1 MPRFVKENINPE
13 LLKERAKATF
23 DREQI
28 TYLLDGGQFLTE
40 KRREMEAL
48 AYEDKALTEV
58 PDFNFLSRPERY
70 NEAMRKAGHYIRTLK
85 GKPSVDRA
93 DSHFYGN
100 LVFPNEISPIGLHG
114 GMFIPT
120 LEAQGTKEQTAK
132 WLPKAYNYEMI
143 GTYAQTELGHGTNVR
158 GLETTATYDPRS
170 EEFVLHSPTLTSLK
184 WWPGGLGKTC
194 NHAIVMALLFT
205 KGECHGMHGFLVQL
219 RDYTTHQPLQGV
231 SLGDIGPKYGFDTI
245 DNGFLRLTHLRIPR
259 DNMLMK
265 SCQVLKDGTYIK
277 PKSDKHAYGAMIF
290 VRAMIVLDQAGRGI
304 AQAATIAIRYSCVRR
319 QSELKPGELEPQI
332 LDFQTQ
338 QYKLLPLL
346 ASAYAY
352 WFAGLKMR
360 ETYFM
365 LNYEIQQGNIEAL
378 PELHASSSGLK
389 AFTSYGAMSGIEVC
403 RLACGGHGYSQA
415 SGIPKIY
422 VQTTAACTYEGENTV
437 LYLQTARYLVKAYQ
451 QSQQQQQQQ
460 PPSGGVSYLF
470 ERRNKKSTIGAG
482 RLTVDTLVDAYK
494 HRATGLIASA
504 YKKYARLQAEGK
516 ESYHAWNLTSVELA
530 AAAEAHCHL
539 YVIEAFVEKIS
550 NLSDAS
556 VSAVLY
562 LLFELYAAFGI
573 SNSAAELL
581 ADGYLSSQQLDIVNE
596 RILHLLTEI
605 RPNAVGLVDSFDFTD
620 RLLGSI
626 LGRYDGNVYENLYK
640 WARESPLNKSEV
652 HDSFKYLK
660 PHLQTSKL

>member
-13 LLKERAKATF
+13 LRKERAKANF
-23 DREQI
+23 DPEQI
-28 TYLLDGGQFLTE
+28 TYVLDGGDYLTT

-48 AYEDKALTEV
+48 AYEDKALTEA
-58 PDFNFLSRPERY
+58 PDYNFLSRPEKY
-70 NEAMRKAGHYIRTLK
+70 NEAVRKAGHYIRTLK
-85 GKPSVDRA
+85 GKKVIDRA
-93 DSHFYGN
+93 DSYFYGN
-100 LVFPNEISPIGLHG
+100 LVFPNEISPIGLHS

-120 LEAQGTKEQTAK
+120 LESQGTQEQKDK

-158 GLETTATYDPRS
+158 GLETTATYDPRT
-170 EEFVLHSPTLTSLK
+170 EQFVLHSPTLTASK

-205 KGECHGMHGFLVQL
+205 KGVCHGIHGFLVQL
-219 RDYTTHQPLQGV
+219 RDFKTHQPLQGV

-245 DNGFLRLTHLRIPR
+245 DNGFLRLNHVRIPR

-265 SCQVLKDGTYIK
+265 SAQVLKDGTYMK
-277 PKSDKHAYGAMIF
+277 PKSDKHAYGPMIF
-290 VRAMIVLDQAGRGI
+290 VRAMIVLDQAARGI
-304 AQAATIAIRYSCVRR
+304 AQAATIAIRYSCIRR
-319 QSELKPGELEPQI
+319 QSELKPGDLEPQI

-338 QYKLLPLL
+338 QFKLFPLL

-365 LNYEIQQGNIEAL
+365 LNYEIQQGNIESL

-389 AFTSYGAMSGIEVC
+389 AFTSNGAMSGIEQC
-403 RLACGGHGYSQA
+403 RLACGGHGYSHA

-451 QSQQQQQQQ
+451 QSQRQQSL
-460 PPSGGVSYLF
+460 SGGVSYLS
-470 ERRNKKSTIGAG
+470 ERRNKKSAIEAG
-482 RLTVDTLVDAYK
+482 RLTVDALVDAYK
-494 HRATGLIASA
+494 HRATGLIARA
-504 YKKYARLQAEGK
+504 CQKYTKLQAEGK
-516 ESYHAWNLTSVELA
+516 ESYQAWNLTSVELA
-530 AAAEAHCHL
+530 AAAQAHCHL
-539 YVIEAFVEKIS
+539 YVIEAFIEKIS
-550 NLSDAS
+550 NLSDAK
-556 VSAVLY
+556 VSAVLD

-573 SNSAAELL
+573 SNNAAELL
-581 ADGYLSSQQLDIVNE
+581 SDGYLSSRQLDIVNE
-596 RILHLLTEI
+596 RILSLLAEI

-640 WARESPLNKSEV
+640 WAKDSPLNKSEV

-660 PHLQTSKL
+660 PHLQQSKL